1 MSGLEEGEV
10 PIAVPNQKI
19 KNTANIYSSS
29 YRTKVC
35 EHFKKGACLKGNKC
49 SFMHPKE
56 LLNVTRI
63 CKYNLT

>member
-10 PIAVPNQKI
+10 PSAIPNNK
-19 KNTANIYSSS
+19 KNNATIYSSS

-35 EHFKKGACLKGNKC
+35 DHFKKGACLKGNKC

-63 CKYNLT
+63 CKFTQSQ